1 MTNRVHRTN
10 KYVANGEGDHNDFN
24 MPEIN
29 SLFRYLLQV
38 TLH

>member
-1 MTNRVHRTN
+1 MTNRVHRN
-10 KYVANGEGDHNDFN
+10 YKYVANGEGDQNDFN

-29 SLFRYLLQV
+29 SLFKYLLQV